1 MTDVDA
7 GLKRVLGPVSATS
20 IVIGAIIG
28 VGIFFTPSEIALTA
42 GSSELAMWT
51 WALGGLVALLGAL
64 VFAELGG
71 MYGRMGGQYEI
82 MRDAYGVPVAFC
94 FVFCNS
100 TAILAGAAAI
110 ISIICALN
118 LGVLFT
124 GEPPGATTA
133 CRPFFAAKCSGVS
146 P

>member
-1 MTDVDA
+1 MTSTESNRSLSLFDA
-7 GLKRVLGPVSATS
+7 TMLVMGG
-20 IVIGAIIG
+20 IIG
-28 VGIFFTPSEIALTA
+28 VGIFFTPSKIAATA
-42 GSSELAMWT
+42 GSPELAMWT

-71 MYGRMGGQYEI
+71 MYGRTGGQYEI

-110 ISIICALN
+110 ISIICAW
-118 LGVLFT
+118 
-124 GEPPGATTA
+124 
-133 CRPFFAAKCSGVS
+133 
-146 P
+146 